1 MISLFAKLFI
11 KDKENT
17 SSPEVRKAYGVLC
30 GSMGIAL
37 NILLF
42 AGKFLAGFFS
52 NSIAITADAFN
63 NLSDAGSSLIT
74 LVGFQ
79 MAGQKP
85 DPHHPFGHG
94 RIEYLSGLFVSIAI
108 LIMAFELVRSSFDK
122 ILHPQ
127 AVTFSPLTIL
137 ILFVSIAVKLYMA
150 YYNKNIGK
158 KIDSAAMNATATDS
172 LSDTLAT
179 TVVLIASLT
188 AHFTGLQIDGYCG
201 ILVGLFIFYAG
212 YCAARDTVS
221 PLLGQAPDP
230 AFVKNV
236 ENIVMSY
243 EHVQGIHDMVVH
255 DYGPGRVMISLHAE
269 VSADGNLLVLHD
281 MIDNIEHHLHD
292 ELHCEAVIHMDPVV
306 EDEQTNRMRTYIK
319 HMVHQMGDGFSMHD
333 FRMVPGQTHT
343 NLIFDVVVPFEY
355 EPSDSQIIAKLQQ
368 KADLELNGT
377 FFLKIQIDR
386 AYVKYEVN
394 A

>member
-1 MISLFAKLFI
+1 MISLLANMLI
-11 KDKENT
+11 KDKDNT
-17 SSPEVRKAYGVLC
+17 SAPEVRKAYGMLC
-30 GSMGIAL
+30 GSVGIAL

-108 LIMAFELVRSSFDK
+108 LIMAFELIRSSLNK
-122 ILHPQ
+122 IIHPQ
-127 AVTFSPLTIL
+127 PVTFSPLTIL
-137 ILFVSIAVKLYMA
+137 ILLISIGVKLYMA
-150 YYNKNIGK
+150 FYNKRISR

-179 TVVLIASLT
+179 TVVLVSSLT
-188 AHFTGLQIDGYCG
+188 AHFTGWKIDGWCG

-212 YCAARDTVS
+212 YCAAKDTIS
-221 PLLGQAPDP
+221 PLLGQAPNPD
-230 AFVKNV
+230 FVKKV

-243 EHVQGIHDMVVH
+243 EHVKGIHDMVVH

-269 VSADGNLLVLHD
+269 VAADGSLLVLHD
-281 MIDNIEHHLHD
+281 MIDNIEHHLHN
-292 ELHCEAVIHMDPVV
+292 ELQCEAVIHMDPVIT
-306 EDEQTNRMRTYIK
+306 DDIQTNHLKQTLSDLLKASYPE
-319 HMVHQMGDGFSMHD
+319 VCFHD
-333 FRMVPGQTHT
+333 FRLVKGPTHT
-343 NLIFDVVVPFEY
+343 NIIFDIVVPFAYRE
-355 EPSDSQIIAKLQQ
+355 SDEAIAEFLQ
-368 KADLELNGT
+368 KEIHRMDDSYHAV
-377 FFLKIQIDR
+377 IQIDK
-386 AYVKYEVN
+386 AYAGN
-394 A
+394 AL